1 LRLTIEA
8 EMEYKEDKH
17 YINRVLKGDSNAY
30 AFLVNKYKSM
40 AYSLAL
46 KLVKNREDAE
56 EIAQDAF
63 IKAYQS
69 LGQFKG
75 SAKFSTWLYRI
86 VYNTAISKLRRSSAE
101 LVNLE
106 DSGSEEKESS
116 EVADAY
122 YRLNEQDRKKFLDL
136 VLEKL
141 EPDENFLVTL
151 YYYDEKDLDEIAL
164 ITGLTKNNAKVKIFR
179 TRQKM
184 MVMLKKYLNNEL
196 IMIL

>member
-1 LRLTIEA
+1 
-8 EMEYKEDKH
+8 MEYKGDRH
-17 YINRVLKGDSNAY
+17 YINRILKGESDAY

-75 SAKFSTWLYRI
+75 SSKFSTWLYRI
-86 VYNTAISKLRRSSAE
+86 VYNTSISKLRRTSAE
-101 LVNLE
+101 VVSLE
-106 DSGSEEKESS
+106 DSAVGEKESS
-116 EVADAY
+116 EVMDAY
-122 YRLNEQDRKKFLDL
+122 YRIQDQERKKFLDL

-151 YYYDEKDLDEIAL
+151 YYYDEKDLDEISQ
-164 ITGLTKNNAKVKIFR
+164 ITGLTRNNVKVKIFR
-179 TRQKM
+179 ARQKM
-184 MVMLKKYLNNEL
+184 SGILKKYLKDEL
-196 IMIL
+196 IGIL

>member
-1 LRLTIEA
+1 
-8 EMEYKEDKH
+8 
-17 YINRVLKGDSNAY
+17 
-30 AFLVNKYKSM
+30 M

-75 SAKFSTWLYRI
+75 SSRFSTWLYRI
-86 VYNTAISKLRRSSAE
+86 VYNTSISKLRKTSAE
-101 LVNLE
+101 VVRLE
-106 DSGSEEKESS
+106 DSSVGEKESS
-116 EVADAY
+116 EVMDAY
-122 YRLNEQDRKKFLDL
+122 YKLQDQERKKFLDL

-151 YYYDEKDLDEIAL
+151 YYYDEKDLDEISQ
-164 ITGLTKNNAKVKIFR
+164 ITGLTRNNVKVKIFR
-179 TRQKM
+179 ARQKM
-184 MVMLKKYLNNEL
+184 SGMLKKYLKDEL
-196 IMIL
+196 IGIL

>member
-1 LRLTIEA
+1 
-8 EMEYKEDKH
+8 MEYKEDKH
-17 YINRVLKGDSNAY
+17 YIARVLRGESNAY

-40 AYSLAL
+40 AYSLAM

-69 LGQFKG
+69 LGQFRG

-86 VYNTAISKLRRSSAE
+86 VYNTAISKMRRSSAE
-101 LVNLE
+101 SVSLE
-106 DSGSEEKESS
+106 DSGFEEKVSS
-116 EVADAY
+116 EVTDAY
-122 YRLNEQDRKKFLDL
+122 YRLKDQDRKKFLDL

-141 EPDENFLVTL
+141 DPDENFLVTL
-151 YYYDEKDLDEIAL
+151 YYYDEKDLDEISR
-164 ITGLTKNNAKVKIFR
+164 ITGLTRNNVKVKIFR
-179 TRQKM
+179 ARQKM
-184 MVMLKKYLNNEL
+184 SGMLKKYLKDEL

>member
-1 LRLTIEA
+1 
-8 EMEYKEDKH
+8 MEYKEDKH
-17 YINRVLKGDSNAY
+17 YINRILKGESNAY

-40 AYSLAL
+40 AYSLAM

-69 LGQFKG
+69 LGQFRG
-75 SAKFSTWLYRI
+75 SARFSTWLYRI
-86 VYNTAISKLRRSSAE
+86 VYNTAISKMRRSSSKS
-101 LVNLE
+101 VSLE
-106 DSGSEEKESS
+106 DSGFEEKASS
-116 EVADAY
+116 EVIDAY
-122 YRLNEQDRKKFLDL
+122 YRLKDQERKKYLDL

-151 YYYDEKDLDEIAL
+151 YYYDEKDLDEISR
-164 ITGLTKNNAKVKIFR
+164 ITGLTRNNVKVKIFR
-179 TRQKM
+179 ARQKM
-184 MVMLKKYLNNEL
+184 SGMLNKYLKDEL

>member
-1 LRLTIEA
+1 
-8 EMEYKEDKH
+8 MEYKGDKH
-17 YINRVLKGDSNAY
+17 YIARVLKGESDAY

-75 SAKFSTWLYRI
+75 SSRFSTWLYRI
-86 VYNTAISKLRRSSAE
+86 VYNTSISKLRRTSAE
-101 LVNLE
+101 VVRLE
-106 DSGSEEKESS
+106 DSSVGEKESS
-116 EVADAY
+116 EVMDAY
-122 YRLNEQDRKKFLDL
+122 YKLQDQERKKFLDL

-151 YYYDEKDLDEIAL
+151 YYYDEKDLDEISQ
-164 ITGLTKNNAKVKIFR
+164 ITGLTRNNVKVKIFR
-179 TRQKM
+179 ARQKM
-184 MVMLKKYLNNEL
+184 SGMLKKYLKDEL
-196 IMIL
+196 IGIL

>member
-1 LRLTIEA
+1 
-8 EMEYKEDKH
+8 MEYKEDKH
-17 YINRVLKGDSNAY
+17 YIARVLKGESNAY

-46 KLVKNREDAE
+46 KLVKKREDAE

-86 VYNTAISKLRRSSAE
+86 VYNTSISRLRRSSLE
-101 LVNLE
+101 SVSLE
-106 DSGSEEKESS
+106 DSGFEEKESS
-116 EVADAY
+116 EVIDAY
-122 YRLNEQDRKKFLDL
+122 YSLKDQERKKILDF
-136 VLEKL
+136 VLKKL

-151 YYYDEKDLDEIAL
+151 YYYDEKDLGEISQ
-164 ITGLTKNNAKVKIFR
+164 ITGLTRNNVKVKIFR
-179 TRQKM
+179 ARQKM
-184 MVMLKKYLNNEL
+184 LGMLKGYLKDEI

>member
-1 LRLTIEA
+1 
-8 EMEYKEDKH
+8 MEYKGDKH
-17 YINRVLKGDSNAY
+17 YIARVLKGESDAY

-75 SAKFSTWLYRI
+75 SSRFSTWLYRI
-86 VYNTAISKLRRSSAE
+86 VYNTSISKLRKTSAE
-101 LVNLE
+101 VVRLE
-106 DSGSEEKESS
+106 DSSVGEKESS
-116 EVADAY
+116 EVMDAY
-122 YRLNEQDRKKFLDL
+122 YKLQDQERKKFLDL

-141 EPDENFLVTL
+141 EPDENFL
-151 YYYDEKDLDEIAL
+151 DEISQ
-164 ITGLTKNNAKVKIFR
+164 ITGLTRNNVKVKIFR
-179 TRQKM
+179 ARQKM
-184 MVMLKKYLNNEL
+184 SGMLKKYLKDEL
-196 IMIL
+196 IGIL